1 MIALLLAAQLTAA
14 AAPAQ
19 AQDSVL
25 LQLNRAG
32 PAKPCKASGRY
43 QTANPEPTLLL
54 RPQDRTRLKKLA
66 ELPMG
71 EKCLAEAPQETAK

>member
-1 MIALLLAAQLTAA
+1 MIALFLAAQLAA
-14 AAPAQ
+14 AVPAKT
-19 AQDSVL
+19 QDSVL
-25 LQLNRAG
+25 LHLDRAG

-66 ELPMG
+66 EMPMG
-71 EKCLAEAPQETAK
+71 EKCLVEAPQETAR